1 MVDDFAFRF
10 SSKYFD
16 AESGLSY
23 YGFRYYKP
31 QLGRWLNRD
40 PIKEDGGNN
49 LYQFIKNEPI
59 SSWDYLGLIKCCKDG
74 VLGEWKTHAFCDKS
88 WTIWGCVDSKLGEHF
103 DFPDDPGPGQ
113 MDFDLPGGTHR
124 VPLVPGAGEGGAG
137 RIIF

>member
-1 MVDDFAFRF
+1 MGFHLTAMEERAEEKAHLPPKNRVWDFFEQP
-10 SSKYFD
+10 S
-16 AESGLSY
+16 ESVGIFPVQVLEPHREKQTCSTTTASGVRY

-88 WTIWGCVDSKLGEHF
+88 WTI
-103 DFPDDPGPGQ
+103 
-113 MDFDLPGGTHR
+113 
-124 VPLVPGAGEGGAG
+124 
-137 RIIF
+137 